1 MSKKQDVKLYV
12 KTLILFLA
20 VLAYCVTVY
29 VIEESTLSK
38 AVRFMPETELA
49 MTQMVRVWQTSQIT
63 TEMITTPATS
73 SHFRPGHF
81 AHLAE
86 HVRELADSLQDMQSS
101 ILFGEG
107 KLPNSTAPSGSTN
120 LTKAQNLIYVC
131 GRFFQYPRIDQ
142 AVCIA

>member
-1 MSKKQDVKLYV
+1 MSRKQDVKLYV
-12 KTLILFLA
+12 KILILFLA

-86 HVRELADSLQDMQSS
+86 HVRELAEMEL
-101 ILFGEG
+101 GG
-107 KLPNSTAPSGSTN
+107 
-120 LTKAQNLIYVC
+120 
-131 GRFFQYPRIDQ
+131 
-142 AVCIA
+142 